1 MIEIKVN
8 GEFIN
13 NLLKTMTFNIFT
25 SKWLLINLLKTV

>member
-8 GEFIN
+8 SEFIN
-13 NLLKTMTFNIFT
+13 NLLKTMAFNIFT